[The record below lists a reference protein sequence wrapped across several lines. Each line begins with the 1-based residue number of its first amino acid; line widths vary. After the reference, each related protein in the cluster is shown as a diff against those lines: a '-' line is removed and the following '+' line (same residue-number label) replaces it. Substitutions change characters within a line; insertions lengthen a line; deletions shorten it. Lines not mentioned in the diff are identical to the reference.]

1 MNLTARRTYDYA
13 IKATF
18 GQRIAHQQSL
28 LISDGIGDP
37 FSPLI
42 RIRATFVSQK
52 VMLVRQFNFAIA
64 DITVTGIAK
73 ITDELAVENN
83 CYKNDDRDTESL
95 QNETYLNKNNAKYDK
110 NREKINFS

>member
-1 MNLTARRTYDYA
+1 MDALIRAYEERRTYDYA

-18 GQRIAHQQSL
+18 GQHIAHQQSL

-42 RIRATFVSQK
+42 RIRATFVSHK

-64 DITVTGIAK
+64 NITVTGIAK
-73 ITDELAVENN
+73 IH
-83 CYKNDDRDTESL
+83 R
-95 QNETYLNKNNAKYDK
+95 
-110 NREKINFS
+110 